1 MKENQNQT
9 EIYKLLLIITT
20 IFVGLLFVI
29 GAYFIVSAAN
39 KNLFIFQKSS
49 LPQSPTPPGQS
60 PQQNATFDAISPNFD
75 NVNFTV
81 SADGKNWQPGN
92 LIAKSASVPDIIQL
106 KKDSGNFKKDDL
118 LIYFANFSNFGQ
130 PKLEALGLIV
140 SHDNGKTWSNRTA
153 INLDK
158 GAAVDPSI
166 VQLDD
171 GRLRLYFF
179 GPETIAGDPALAPGP
194 HKVYSAISSDGI
206 NFTAET
212 GVRFQDNNLTD
223 PEVIRYGN
231 QWFMY
236 YSVGSA
242 TKLAVGSDG
251 LNFSAHMI
259 TGGNIGGVPGAVVFD
274 GGVRLFACG
283 KGLTTTTAS
292 DGINFT
298 KEQADIFGGKIRG
311 LVCDPAVIKMANG
324 GYSMVYKTKGN

>member
-1 MKENQNQT
+1 MEENQNQT
-9 EIYKLLLIITT
+9 EIYKLLLTVTT
-20 IFVGLLFVI
+20 IFVGLSLVI
-29 GAYFIVSAAN
+29 GAYFI
-39 KNLFIFQKSS
+39 FQKSS
-49 LPQSPTPPGQS
+49 FPQSLTPPEQS
-60 PQQNATFDAISPNFD
+60 PQQNATSDTNSPRFD

-92 LIAKSASVPDIIQL
+92 LIAKEASVPDIIQL

-118 LIYFANFSNFGQ
+118 LVYFANFSNFGQ
-130 PKLEALGLIV
+130 PRLEALGLIV
-140 SHDNGKTWSNRTA
+140 SRDNGKTWSNRTA

-158 GAAVDPSI
+158 GVAVDPSI

-206 NFTAET
+206 NFTVET

-236 YSVGSA
+236 YSVGIA
-242 TKLAVGSDG
+242 TKLAVSDDG
-251 LNFSAHMI
+251 LSFTAHTI
-259 TGGNIGGVPGAVVFD
+259 IGGDIGGVPGAVVFHSS
-274 GGVRLFACG
+274 VRLFACG
-283 KGLTTTTAS
+283 KGLVTATAS
-292 DGINFT
+292 DGINFA
-298 KEQADIFGGKIRG
+298 KEQDDIFAGKG
-311 LVCDPAVIKMANG
+311 FACDPSVIKMDNG
-324 GYSMVYKTKGN
+324 EYSMVYKTKENQAK